1 MADPSFVLSAGRVVV
16 ATFGASAAATGT
28 ATVLLGIGGM
38 LLLGFVGYGI
48 MNALMADDAVVANVK
63 TATLSDLMN
72 EVIDQTD
79 KQRKA

>member
-48 MNALMADDAVVANVK
+48 MNVLMADDAVVANVK